1 MDRISAR
8 SEGTVSVAV
17 VTDAPPQSV
26 TARDR
31 LVDGLAASIKQRGYR
46 DTKIAD
52 IVANARTSRRTFYE
66 VFETKDDCFLALLH
80 DLNQR
85 MVAHIASSVDPT
97 APWDEQVRAGITA
110 WIESIASEP
119 EVGISW
125 IRELPSL
132 GTRAIEAQRIAMG
145 DLAKMLNTLTGTAQ
159 MRRAGVEPA
168 SAARAAV
175 LLGGLRELAASVV
188 EAGADIHSVTDEA
201 VDAALALL
209 GPRVGRS
216 PRLQRRGR

>member
-1 MDRISAR
+1 
-8 SEGTVSVAV
+8 
-17 VTDAPPQSV
+17 
-26 TARDR
+26 
-31 LVDGLAASIKQRGYR
+31 
-46 DTKIAD
+46 
-52 IVANARTSRRTFYE
+52 
-66 VFETKDDCFLALLH
+66 LLH